1 MSINVQ
7 FTILNKK
14 KTNFIELKKEVNFIE
29 LMFLKHQKEVKLV
42 KFFPTGGIGQLL
54 WICRVSRPDICHAV
68 SRLASVAHNPGKKHW
83 DMTTYLIQ
91 YVGTTSNLGIVYLKN
106 GTERP
111 YGMVDACFGP
121 DYGFCGDNFRSN
133 EGEVHKWKN

>member
-42 KFFPTGGIGQLL
+42 KFFPTGDHTLPTRGE
-54 WICRVSRPDICHAV
+54 
-68 SRLASVAHNPGKKHW
+68 K
-83 DMTTYLIQ
+83 
-91 YVGTTSNLGIVYLKN
+91 
-106 GTERP
+106 
-111 YGMVDACFGP
+111 FG
-121 DYGFCGDNFRSN
+121 GG
-133 EGEVHKWKN
+133 

>member
-42 KFFPTGGIGQLL
+42 KFFPTG
-54 WICRVSRPDICHAV
+54 
-68 SRLASVAHNPGKKHW
+68 VAR
-83 DMTTYLIQ
+83 TTFI
-91 YVGTTSNLGIVYLKN
+91 TN
-106 GTERP
+106 
-111 YGMVDACFGP
+111 
-121 DYGFCGDNFRSN
+121 
-133 EGEVHKWKN
+133 